1 MGLNNRMDPN
11 MKFLIFILTV
21 ILITPL
27 ASILTYIN
35 HERIE
40 SIIDPQKIEII
51 STITVG
57 DTCGVKKEF
66 FEVVDLD
73 TDKRVPVRRGKAR
86 LKTFQGNR
94 LQLQMSSKYKS
105 VQINLPPTEAKTE
118 LTLALFCNDDER
130 LRKTMESLQD
140 NF

>member
-1 MGLNNRMDPN
+1 MDPN
-11 MKFLIFILTV
+11 MKSLVFILTV
-21 ILITPL
+21 IFTGPLI
-27 ASILTYIN
+27 ASLTYMN

-40 SIIDPQKIEII
+40 AIIDPKRIEII

-86 LKTFQGNR
+86 LKTFEGNR
-94 LQLQMSSKYKS
+94 LQLQVSSKYKA
-105 VQINLPPTEAKTE
+105 VRIDLPPKEAKTE
-118 LTLALFCNDDER
+118 LTLSLSCKDDDR
-130 LRKTMESLQD
+130 FKKTMESLRD